1 MQRVALITGITG
13 QDGTYLARHLLAQ
26 GYRVHGLKRR
36 ASSSDPD
43 RVNALRQG
51 PNGDRLTLHYGDM
64 TDAASVIRVL
74 QEARPSEVYNLAAQ
88 SHVHVSFEKP
98 AYTAQVNALGA
109 LHLLEGIRLLGM
121 KDEVRFYQASTS
133 EMYGAAVESPQRET
147 TPFHP
152 RSPYAIAKVFAHHT
166 TVNYRE
172 AYGFHA

>member
-88 SHVHVSFEKP
+88 SHVHVSFEETGLYGTGER
-98 AYTAQVNALGA
+98 ARGA
-109 LHLLEGIRLLGM
+109 SS
-121 KDEVRFYQASTS
+121 A
-133 EMYGAAVESPQRET
+133 
-147 TPFHP
+147 
-152 RSPYAIAKVFAHHT
+152 
-166 TVNYRE
+166 
-172 AYGFHA
+172 